1 MNIQYGSLNTMSNRH
16 SDRKNEIDH
25 QQEQYENLKWKLERK
40 LRELD
45 GELAL
50 QRQVAHCWG
59 LVLPWRHALPASM
72 TSGC

>member
-1 MNIQYGSLNTMSNRH
+1 MDQ
-16 SDRKNEIDH
+16 

-50 QRQVAHCWG
+50 QRQVEPCWG
-59 LVLPWRHALPASM
+59 LVLP
-72 TSGC
+72 

>member
-1 MNIQYGSLNTMSNRH
+1 MNTQDGSLNTMSDRH
-16 SDRKNEIDH
+16 SGRRSEIDQ

-50 QRQVAHCWG
+50 QRQVEPCWG
-59 LVLPWRHALPASM
+59 LVLP
-72 TSGC
+72 

>member
-1 MNIQYGSLNTMSNRH
+1 MHAYEHSGWLSEYHVDRH
-16 SDRKNEIDH
+16 SGRRSEMDQ

-50 QRQVAHCWG
+50 QRQVEPCWG
-59 LVLPWRHALPASM
+59 LVLP
-72 TSGC
+72 

>member
-1 MNIQYGSLNTMSNRH
+1 MNTQDGSLNTMSDRH
-16 SDRKNEIDH
+16 SGRRNEMDQ

-50 QRQVAHCWG
+50 QRQVEPCWG
-59 LVLPWRHALPASM
+59 LFFPQQHALPA
-72 TSGC
+72 TVKSGC